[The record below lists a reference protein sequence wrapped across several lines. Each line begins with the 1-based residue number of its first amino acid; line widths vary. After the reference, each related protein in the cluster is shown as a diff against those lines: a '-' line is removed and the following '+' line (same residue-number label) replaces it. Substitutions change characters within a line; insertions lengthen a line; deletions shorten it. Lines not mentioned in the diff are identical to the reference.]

1 MISLSKQ
8 LLLSALIGLSVV
20 NAAKPQPKN
29 KDDYSE
35 FSKNFGWSFLNW
47 EPYEAVTSSGWT
59 ITVFRVYD
67 DDKLDSTLEPVLV
80 QPGGGMVPEDWTL
93 SWVSGVARDGY
104 ELWLMTQRGMR
115 YTSNSKDDT
124 WTLKERWDFSWA
136 EQGSEDIPAV
146 LDVAL

>member
-1 MISLSKQ
+1 M
-8 LLLSALIGLSVV
+8 
-20 NAAKPQPKN
+20 
-29 KDDYSE
+29 
-35 FSKNFGWSFLNW
+35 NW
-47 EPYEAVTSSGWT
+47 EPYEAITDSGWT

-80 QPGGGMVPEDWTL
+80 QPGGGMAPEDWSL

-115 YTSNSKDDT
+115 YADTNSKDGS

-136 EQGSEDIPAV
+136 EQGSEDIPAI
-146 LDVAL
+146 LEVALSVTEKPKATLIGYSQGTAALWYGMAKR